1 MRRWADLP
9 LRTKGLAV
17 ISVPLVALL
26 LAGAAFAVLQAQD
39 QNARNWVDHT
49 FLVRRQ
55 IDTVSLDGLNAETGT
70 RGYLL
75 TGRADFLQ
83 PYNTALTAEPRDAAG
98 LAALVVD
105 NPSEEVRA
113 HRVEALASDQ
123 LGYLH
128 TLVATPRPGVVS
140 SSEIGLLAQAK
151 TSMDALRAEL
161 AQMDH
166 TEAVLLAARR
176 AQESRLTF
184 WLNTALGVIVGAGL
198 LGGLA
203 AALIFGVGV
212 TRRVEALRDNAERL
226 QDEEPLTGLPGGA
239 DEVGLLGRALGTAS
253 ELLGERTQRLRQAEA
268 FLDHLITA
276 SPVVVLRAGREDR
289 AITYVS
295 DNVGRIFGYQPG
307 EVTAEAG
314 FVTARVHPDDRQGW
328 AGAEQAAMGAG
339 QAECDFR
346 LRHASGD
353 HRWVHGLIR
362 IEEGDGGRPETLLV
376 YLTDVTER
384 RRMEE
389 DLVTAHA
396 QALEASRLKSEF
408 VANMSHEIRT
418 PLNGVIG
425 MTGLLLDTDLSPEQR
440 DYAETA
446 RTSGEALLGV
456 INDILDFSKIEAGRM
471 DLEVVDFDLRA
482 AVEESLELL
491 AERAHVKGLE
501 LATLIR
507 PDVPLDVRGDPGR
520 LRQILINLVGNAVKF
535 TEAGEVVVRVGL
547 DDPRSEGGSVLRF
560 EVTDTGIGV
569 GPEEAARL
577 FQSFT
582 QADASTTRRFGGTGL
597 GLAICRQLV
606 ELMGGHIGVD
616 SEPGRGSTFWFTAA
630 LAPAPASASR
640 SALPSAHLAGLR
652 VLVVDD
658 NATNRAVLEQSLTS
672 WGMRPVVVEGG
683 AQALAAIRDVAT
695 EDAFALAILDYHM
708 PDMDGLE
715 LARRIRSEAA
725 LAPARL
731 VLLTSSGA
739 WGHAQAASD
748 ADIDAFL
755 TKPIRQSALYD
766 ALATVMG
773 MPDSP
778 ADRTVVTAHT
788 IATAR
793 ARNRA
798 HLLIVED
805 NPVNQKVAAR
815 MLERLGYRVDVAANG
830 AEAVAAVGRV
840 AYAAVL
846 MDCQMPEMDGYEAT
860 AEIRRRQ
867 AGGARLPIIAMTA
880 GAMAGD
886 REAAMAAGM
895 DDYVTKPVDLDELS
909 ATLERWLVPDPPAT
923 AAPLGRDGPAPILDA
938 GILAG
943 LRQLEEDGGTGV
955 IDDVVATFLA
965 HAGGQVEAMR
975 NAAARGDMT
984 ALARTAH
991 SLRGASA
998 SLAATTLAGLCTVL
1012 ERLATGGDAGGA
1024 SEVLARLGQD
1034 LAGVATALRD
1044 AFPGASREG
1053 GD

>member
-26 LAGAAFAVLQAQD
+26 LAGAAFAVLQVQD

-55 IDTVSLDGLNAETGT
+55 LDTVSLDGLNAETGT

-83 PYNTALTAEPRDAAG
+83 PYNTARLAEPRDAAG
-98 LAALVVD
+98 LARLVAD
-105 NPSEEVRA
+105 NPSEEARA
-113 HRVEALASDQ
+113 RRVEALVSTQ
-123 LGYLH
+123 LGYLQ
-128 TLVATPRPGVVS
+128 TLVASPPPGALS

-161 AQMDH
+161 AQMHH
-166 TEAVLLAARR
+166 TEAGLLAARR
-176 AQESRLTF
+176 AQENRLTF

-203 AALIFGVGV
+203 AALILGIGVA
-212 TRRVEALRDNAERL
+212 RRVEALRDNAERL

-253 ELLGERTQRLRQAEA
+253 ELLAERTRRLRQAEA

-276 SPVVVLRAGREDR
+276 SPVVVLRSRLEDR
-289 AITYVS
+289 ANSYVS

-307 EVTAEAG
+307 EVMAEPG
-314 FVTARVHPDDRQGW
+314 FFRARVHPDDR
-328 AGAEQAAMGAG
+328 AGLAEAAQAARGAG

-353 HRWVHGLIR
+353 HCWVHGLIR

-389 DLVTAHA
+389 ELVAAHA

-425 MTGLLLDTDLSPEQR
+425 MTGLLLDTELSPEQR

-446 RTSGEALLGV
+446 RSSGEALLGV

-471 DLEVVDFDLRA
+471 DLEVVDFDLRS

-491 AERAHVKGLE
+491 AERAHAKGLE

-520 LRQILINLVGNAVKF
+520 LRQILINQVGNAVKF
-535 TEAGEVVVRVGL
+535 TEAGEVVIRVGL
-547 DDPRSEGGSVLRF
+547 ADPDPEGGAALRF

-606 ELMGGHIGVD
+606 ELMGG
-616 SEPGRGSTFWFTAA
+616 
-630 LAPAPASASR
+630 
-640 SALPSAHLAGLR
+640 
-652 VLVVDD
+652 
-658 NATNRAVLEQSLTS
+658 
-672 WGMRPVVVEGG
+672 
-683 AQALAAIRDVAT
+683 
-695 EDAFALAILDYHM
+695 
-708 PDMDGLE
+708 
-715 LARRIRSEAA
+715 
-725 LAPARL
+725 
-731 VLLTSSGA
+731 
-739 WGHAQAASD
+739 
-748 ADIDAFL
+748 
-755 TKPIRQSALYD
+755 
-766 ALATVMG
+766 
-773 MPDSP
+773 
-778 ADRTVVTAHT
+778 
-788 IATAR
+788 
-793 ARNRA
+793 
-798 HLLIVED
+798 
-805 NPVNQKVAAR
+805 
-815 MLERLGYRVDVAANG
+815 
-830 AEAVAAVGRV
+830 
-840 AYAAVL
+840 
-846 MDCQMPEMDGYEAT
+846 
-860 AEIRRRQ
+860 
-867 AGGARLPIIAMTA
+867 
-880 GAMAGD
+880 
-886 REAAMAAGM
+886 
-895 DDYVTKPVDLDELS
+895 
-909 ATLERWLVPDPPAT
+909 
-923 AAPLGRDGPAPILDA
+923 
-938 GILAG
+938 
-943 LRQLEEDGGTGV
+943 
-955 IDDVVATFLA
+955 
-965 HAGGQVEAMR
+965 
-975 NAAARGDMT
+975 
-984 ALARTAH
+984 
-991 SLRGASA
+991 
-998 SLAATTLAGLCTVL
+998 
-1012 ERLATGGDAGGA
+1012 
-1024 SEVLARLGQD
+1024 
-1034 LAGVATALRD
+1034 
-1044 AFPGASREG
+1044 
-1053 GD
+1053 